1 MESPTEAT
9 EANAVFAA
17 NASASDDALADETA
31 EEIFGSEDNARKT
44 VALVTSFVSS
54 WERHKHE
61 KTPADWLADEF
72 RKYPSIWNGDEEIVA
87 TANEIVGNVEGCNAD
102 HASLH
107 DHLDAGKSKASWLAN
122 KIEEGAAA
130 AGASS
135 VGAYAAN
142 VEQTLKVANSQ
153 MLETFTTRSGAIN
166 SNPNLDGLVAE
177 RHHTDTFNLDAAAK
191 GSSLRAE
198 VRESLGKNSVDIV
211 IKDGNGR
218 IVRRYQS
225 KYGRTAEATQKL
237 FEKGDYR
244 GQKKLVPDGQEDAV
258 TNATN
263 AIELDGVSS
272 QPLTK
277 DEAKRQQE
285 KAQQEEEI
293 RQYEWNEVNR
303 IEIAKSIGKQAL
315 AASAWSCAFQGAR
328 VLGRRVWNFFRG
340 QENPPVSDD
349 IQDFFESSVKGAA
362 HVGVQT
368 AVCGAA
374 VVAAKNGWISLL
386 QNTPVRTVVS
396 IVHGAMENAKVLWKF
411 AKGDLSMEQALD
423 EMGTTTASLVGGL
436 AGAAKGAAVGAL
448 AGPFGSFVGGIV
460 GGIAGSKIGEAVW
473 EASKRLVTAAT
484 KTISG
489 VLKGTVEVVKS
500 VGRALNPFN
509 WF

>member
-87 TANEIVGNVEGCNAD
+87 TANEVVGNVEGCNAD

-191 GSSLRAE
+191 GSPLRAE

-263 AIELDGVSS
+263 AIEFDGVSS

-277 DEAKRQQE
+277 EEAKRQQE
-285 KAQQEEEI
+285 KAQREAEF
-293 RQYEWNEVNR
+293 RQYE
-303 IEIAKSIGKQAL
+303 
-315 AASAWSCAFQGAR
+315 
-328 VLGRRVWNFFRG
+328 
-340 QENPPVSDD
+340 
-349 IQDFFESSVKGAA
+349 
-362 HVGVQT
+362 
-368 AVCGAA
+368 
-374 VVAAKNGWISLL
+374 
-386 QNTPVRTVVS
+386 
-396 IVHGAMENAKVLWKF
+396 
-411 AKGDLSMEQALD
+411 
-423 EMGTTTASLVGGL
+423 
-436 AGAAKGAAVGAL
+436 
-448 AGPFGSFVGGIV
+448 
-460 GGIAGSKIGEAVW
+460 
-473 EASKRLVTAAT
+473 
-484 KTISG
+484 
-489 VLKGTVEVVKS
+489 
-500 VGRALNPFN
+500 
-509 WF
+509 